1 MFASTNAITVVEIEI
16 TSTKNKNGYQTK
28 ELKHVTRMPSF
39 FLFVCNEHFPEV
51 CIIHSAMRLMYM
63 YSDCN
68 LVLFYHI
75 YKICRS

>member
-1 MFASTNAITVVEIEI
+1 MFASTNAITVVEIAI

-28 ELKHVTRMPSF
+28 ELMHVTSMPSF

-51 CIIHSAMRLMYM
+51 CAIHSAMRLMYI
-63 YSDCN
+63 DCN